1 MSRKFWAFLALLI
14 VLSPLF
20 AFAAEIVGYSE
31 PLENIAEK
39 LGAQEK
45 NIYEGILPDYSVPWL
60 DMASGTLLSAVIGV
74 LITMGVAFGIARS
87 ISRKHD

>member
-1 MSRKFWAFLALLI
+1 MSKRFWAFLALL
-14 VLSPLF
+14 VALSPLF

-39 LGAQEK
+39 LGVQEK
-45 NIYEGILPDYSVPWL
+45 NVYGGILPDYSVPWL
-60 DMASGTLLSAVIGV
+60 DMASGTLISAIVGV
-74 LITMGVAFGIARS
+74 LVTLGIAFGIAKS